1 MKKLI
6 YIVTFLMLSTLTKAQ
21 VTLNFESGNASTDEA
36 IGWSFYRNTY
46 TNTNTL
52 AGTWSAQ
59 TYPLRNSDIDSCW
72 IKSPWIVWNA
82 GTITFSTKLRSLL
95 ATTRGIVVRFIPFD
109 NCALNHEGTPSDTIL
124 YKNLPINSGT
134 QNHSFAVP
142 SLVQDGKRWRMM
154 VSFLGTGGG
163 GRNMSDLYSLPGTLA
178 NPVPSGANVYN
189 GNVNLY
195 TQAQVDAFINPNAGA
210 NYLSRYTKINGNL
223 RIKGDDII
231 DPITC
236 LANLRSLTEVT
247 GSLII
252 EQFEVNGN
260 PSNLSDLS
268 ALTKAGRLT
277 IISNPNFLN
286 IELPGLTN
294 VDGALIVRNNNY
306 ANSILLPNLSSVGGS
321 QFMIA
326 LNHRAES
333 IIFSD
338 QASSFNF
345 TNLPEQTSVLI
356 FDNGINAANPV
367 TMDFNKITV
376 VKKDFLFNNNSNSG
390 ISNFDNIFSSLDT
403 VYGAMTITNNSYLS
417 KCCVAAST
425 VVQGGRTINGNT
437 GNCADLSA
445 VSADCGTLY
454 KRRNIISK
462 PIAEVNNQIRLQVY
476 PNPNKGNFNLNLATT
491 QSGLLKFTVT
501 DLMGRMITNQELNVN
516 GETSFPINMSYAA
529 EGQYILKAEFNG
541 QTFTKRIMFV
551 K

>member
-1 MKKLI
+1 
-6 YIVTFLMLSTLTKAQ
+6 MLSTLTKAQ

-82 GTITFSTKLRSLL
+82 GSVTFSTKLRSLL
-95 ATTRGIVVRFIPFD
+95 ATTRGIAVRFIPFD
-109 NCALNHEGTPSDTIL
+109 NCAPNHEGTPSDTIF

-142 SLVQDGKRWRMM
+142 ALVQDGKRWRMM

-163 GRNMSDLYSLPGTLA
+163 GRNMSDSYSLPGTLA
-178 NPVPSGANVYN
+178 NPIPNGANDYN

-223 RIKGDDII
+223 RIKGDDVV

-333 IIFSD
+333 IIVSD

-356 FDNGINAANPV
+356 FDNGINAANPLN
-367 TMDFNKITV
+367 MDFNKITV

-390 ISNFDNIFSSLDT
+390 VSNFDNIFSSLDT

-462 PIAEVNNQIRLQVY
+462 PIAEVNNQIGLQVY

-491 QSGLLKFTVT
+491 QSGILKFTVT
-501 DLMGRMITNQELNVN
+501 DLMGRMITNQEVNVN
-516 GETSFPINMSYAA
+516 GETSFPVNMIYAA